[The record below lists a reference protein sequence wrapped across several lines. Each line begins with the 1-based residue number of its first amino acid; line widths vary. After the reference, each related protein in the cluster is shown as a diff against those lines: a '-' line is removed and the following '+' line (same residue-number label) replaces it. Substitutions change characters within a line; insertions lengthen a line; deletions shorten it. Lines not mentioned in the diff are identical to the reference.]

1 MGELSVKRLRLE
13 LSTSRIE
20 ALTDGV
26 FAIAMTLLVLNFEV
40 PNPLEGKGAFELH
53 ETLVQLWPNFLHYV
67 MSFLLLS
74 LFWIKNHQQYHF
86 IKRSDQKFLWL
97 SLISLL
103 FICLIPF
110 TTSLVSDYGDMPIA
124 AIIFELNLLAAGAAF
139 YLQWHYATR
148 DRQLVDPNLDVRV
161 ITLYRLSSLVTP
173 IISVAAI
180 GISIFHP
187 RIGTGLYFLVPF
199 ILIYIKREMVL
210 RAEAR

>member
-1 MGELSVKRLRLE
+1 MGELSVKRLKLE

-40 PNPLEGKGAFELH
+40 PNPLEGKGVFELH
-53 ETLVQLWPNFLHYV
+53 HTLRQLWPNFLHYV

-86 IKRSDQKFLWL
+86 IKRSDQRLLWL
-97 SLISLL
+97 NLTSLL

-124 AIIFELNLLAAGAAF
+124 AIIFELNLFAAGAAF
-139 YLQWHYATR
+139 YFQWHYATR
-148 DRQLVDPNLDVRV
+148 DRQLVDPNLDARV
-161 ITLYRLSSLVTP
+161 IMIYRLSSLVTP
-173 IISVAAI
+173 LVSVAAI
-180 GISIFHP
+180 VVSIFHP
-187 RIGTGLYFLVPF
+187 RVGTGLYFLIPF
-199 ILIYIKREMVL
+199 ILIYIKRGMISGAL
-210 RAEAR
+210 AQ

>member
-53 ETLVQLWPNFLHYV
+53 HTLRQLWPNFLHYA

-74 LFWIKNHQQYHF
+74 IFWIKNHQQYHF
-86 IKRSDQKFLWL
+86 IKRSDQKLLWINL
-97 SLISLL
+97 TSLL
-103 FICLIPF
+103 FICMIPF

-124 AIIFELNLLAAGAAF
+124 AIIFEANLLAAGAVS
-139 YLQWHYATR
+139 YLQWWYATK
-148 DRQLVDPNLDVRV
+148 DRHLVDANLDGRV
-161 ITLYRLSSLVTP
+161 IAIYRSSSLVP
-173 IISVAAI
+173 PAVSVLAIIV
-180 GISIFHP
+180 SIFHP
-187 RIGTGLYFLVPF
+187 RIGTSLYFSIPF
-199 ILIYIKREMVL
+199 ILIYLKRGMTTG
-210 RAEAR
+210 AEAQ